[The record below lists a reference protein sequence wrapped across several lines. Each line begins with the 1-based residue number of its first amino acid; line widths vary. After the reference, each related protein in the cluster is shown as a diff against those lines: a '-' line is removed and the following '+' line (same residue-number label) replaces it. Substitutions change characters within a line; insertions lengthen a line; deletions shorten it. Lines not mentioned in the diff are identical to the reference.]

1 MKLIK
6 NHTESD
12 KRKRES
18 SWLKPPPLPE
28 GGCYKVRD
36 SLWEVR
42 DSSHSLDA
50 PALWSKIRKTSPLAH
65 LKAVWLSRGLQE
77 TEIPLVKSTD
87 THLLSPSHSTEEA
100 VESAQCPNW
109 LARTPQHAP
118 PSKYWVSTPILC
130 SSAAPREVEAA
141 AAKRG

>member
-1 MKLIK
+1 MKPIK

-12 KRKRES
+12 KRKMES
-18 SWLKPPPLPE
+18 SLLKPPPLPE

-42 DSSHSLDA
+42 DSSQSLDT
-50 PALWSKIRKTSPLAH
+50 PALWSKIGKTSPLVH
-65 LKAVWLSRGLQE
+65 FKAVWFSRGLQE

-87 THLLSPSHSTEEA
+87 THLLSPSHSAEEA
-100 VESAQCPNW
+100 VKSTWCPSW
-109 LARTPQHAP
+109 LARTPQHIP
-118 PSKYWVSTPILC
+118 LSKYWVPTPILC
-130 SSAAPREVEAA
+130 SNAAPRKVEAA